1 MSTTVALAL
10 ALSTSAAHAA
20 PPAHRL
26 QTTFGEM
33 AYWDTGTGEPTIV
46 LVHGLP
52 TSKELWRDVVPALS
66 LDHRVIALD
75 INNFGDSE
83 KIGRIL
89 DHRQRAAAIDELRMQ
104 LDLDDFVLV
113 AHDLG
118 ASVAVDY
125 MDLYGDRVERLVLMS
140 SPVYPDF
147 DEPPPVRL
155 LRRPLL
161 GRALLRTMPRTMFQ
175 AAMKVGMHHDERLT
189 DQQVASF
196 TSFYRGRAVAQ
207 ALYENLWWGRPE
219 QAFARYPEIMQGL
232 DTPTLLLHGARDP
245 WIPVEHAHRMDA
257 DIPNSELIVIPDGA
271 HFLPLDTP
279 AAVARAVLTF
289 IAAGAEA
296 PAD

>member
-1 MSTTVALAL
+1 MLSSVALAL
-10 ALSTSAAHAA
+10 VLSTGAAHAA
-20 PPAHRL
+20 PPANRL

-33 AYWDTGTGEPTIV
+33 AYWDTGAGGPTIV

-52 TSKELWRDVVPALS
+52 TSKELWQDVVPALS

-125 MDLYGDRVERLVLMS
+125 MDLYGARVERLVLLS

-147 DEPPPVRL
+147 EEPPPVRL

-161 GRALLRTMPRTMFQ
+161 GRALLRTMPRALFRV
-175 AAMKVGMHHDERLT
+175 AMKTGMHHDDRLT
-189 DQQVASF
+189 DAQVEAF
-196 TSFYRGRAVAQ
+196 ASFYRGRSGAQ

-219 QAFARYPEIMQGL
+219 QAFARYTEILQGL

-257 DIPNSELIVIPDGA
+257 DIPDSQLRVISDGA

-279 AAVARAVLTF
+279 AAVARAVLVF
-289 IAAGAEA
+289 IAEA
-296 PAD
+296 PAGPAD